1 MVFELLDRPIRIA
14 VGVGMIFFLAAGSV
28 ARSDEPPDFRAQ
40 VAPILE
46 RHCVG
51 CHQGEKAK
59 GGLIL
64 ADAVRALAG
73 GESGAAIIP
82 GKPAESLLVEYISG
96 DKPEMPKDA
105 PPLKP
110 DEVQAIRRWIG
121 AGAVWPEGLTLA
133 DKHEIDA
140 NWWSLKPLAE
150 HTVPKLDSPWVR
162 TPIDAFVLDK
172 LRASGLEPS
181 AEADRRVLIRRLTYD
196 LHGLPPTPAEI
207 DAFVADPAADAYDR
221 LVDRLLD
228 SPRYGERWARHWL
241 DVVHYGETHGYDKDK
256 TRPNAWPYRDYV
268 ITALNQDK
276 PYDRFILD
284 QLAGDVLFPEEADS
298 VVATGFIAAGPWDAV
313 GHTELREGTVDKD
326 IARSNDRD
334 DMVASTCSTFL
345 SLTVQ
350 CARCHNHKFDPIKQ
364 TDYYHLQAV
373 FAGID
378 RADRP
383 YDPDPQVGHARRALV
398 ARTRELDARR
408 QNLERA
414 FAAAM
419 TPEATALEQR
429 IKQMSTELAA
439 TPVEEGRRS
448 PTLGYH
454 SQITDRPDVTK
465 WVQVDL
471 GSTRAIDE
479 VILVPAYVVYGGH
492 PGPGFGFP
500 PRFRV
505 EISDDPGFSQA
516 TVIADHTSTDFAN
529 PGEVPVRIDTA
540 GKAARF
546 VRFTANKLWKRTDDW
561 CVALAEMVVLSDKT
575 DIARG
580 APVTA
585 LDSIEAGPSWA
596 QVNLVDGY
604 SSLEQLQFE
613 GDGALTHRQQLA
625 IEIDKLGTE
634 RTRLFNTLLGADAR
648 QQMTQVSEQLAEVR
662 RQTEALPPPR
672 MVYGPTHEFA
682 PAAQLTPALKPRP
695 IYLLARGDV
704 RSPLELMAPGAVA
717 TVPGPDATFALSNPD
732 DEGQRRVALARW
744 LSDPSNVLVRR
755 SIVNRVWHYHFGQG
769 IVDTPN
775 DFGRMGSL
783 PSHPEL
789 LDWLAR
795 WFLDQGE
802 SLKSLHRLIVTSA
815 VYRQVSTEEPA
826 AAKIDG
832 SNRLLWRMN
841 RARLDAESVRDGML
855 AISGK
860 LDLQM
865 GGPSVQQFFF
875 KDDHSPVYDYA
886 RFDVEDPKSFR
897 RSIYRY
903 IVRSVPDPF
912 MESLDC
918 ADPSL
923 LTPKRNVTLTAIQAL
938 TLYNNRF
945 VLAQAEHL
953 AQRVS
958 QMHSEP
964 AAQVQAAYRLCLGRS
979 PTADESRALEAY
991 VGRFGLANACRVI
1004 FNSNEFLFVD

>member
-1 MVFELLDRPIRIA
+1 
-14 VGVGMIFFLAAGSV
+14 
-28 ARSDEPPDFRAQ
+28 
-40 VAPILE
+40 
-46 RHCVG
+46 
-51 CHQGEKAK
+51 
-59 GGLIL
+59 
-64 ADAVRALAG
+64 
-73 GESGAAIIP
+73 
-82 GKPAESLLVEYISG
+82 
-96 DKPEMPKDA
+96 
-105 PPLKP
+105 
-110 DEVQAIRRWIG
+110 
-121 AGAVWPEGLTLA
+121 
-133 DKHEIDA
+133 
-140 NWWSLKPLAE
+140 
-150 HTVPKLDSPWVR
+150 
-162 TPIDAFVLDK
+162 
-172 LRASGLEPS
+172 
-181 AEADRRVLIRRLTYD
+181 
-196 LHGLPPTPAEI
+196 
-207 DAFVADPAADAYDR
+207 
-221 LVDRLLD
+221 
-228 SPRYGERWARHWL
+228 
-241 DVVHYGETHGYDKDK
+241 
-256 TRPNAWPYRDYV
+256 
-268 ITALNQDK
+268 
-276 PYDRFILD
+276 
-284 QLAGDVLFPEEADS
+284 
-298 VVATGFIAAGPWDAV
+298 
-313 GHTELREGTVDKD
+313 
-326 IARSNDRD
+326 
-334 DMVASTCSTFL
+334 
-345 SLTVQ
+345 
-350 CARCHNHKFDPIKQ
+350 
-364 TDYYHLQAV
+364 
-373 FAGID
+373 
-378 RADRP
+378 
-383 YDPDPQVGHARRALV
+383 
-398 ARTRELDARR
+398 
-408 QNLERA
+408 
-414 FAAAM
+414 
-419 TPEATALEQR
+419 
-429 IKQMSTELAA
+429 
-439 TPVEEGRRS
+439 
-448 PTLGYH
+448 
-454 SQITDRPDVTK
+454 
-465 WVQVDL
+465 
-471 GSTRAIDE
+471 
-479 VILVPAYVVYGGH
+479 
-492 PGPGFGFP
+492 
-500 PRFRV
+500 
-505 EISDDPGFSQA
+505 
-516 TVIADHTSTDFAN
+516 
-529 PGEVPVRIDTA
+529 
-540 GKAARF
+540 
-546 VRFTANKLWKRTDDW
+546 
-561 CVALAEMVVLSDKT
+561 
-575 DIARG
+575 
-580 APVTA
+580 
-585 LDSIEAGPSWA
+585 
-596 QVNLVDGY
+596 
-604 SSLEQLQFE
+604 
-613 GDGALTHRQQLA
+613 
-625 IEIDKLGTE
+625 
-634 RTRLFNTLLGADAR
+634 
-648 QQMTQVSEQLAEVR
+648 
-662 RQTEALPPPR
+662 